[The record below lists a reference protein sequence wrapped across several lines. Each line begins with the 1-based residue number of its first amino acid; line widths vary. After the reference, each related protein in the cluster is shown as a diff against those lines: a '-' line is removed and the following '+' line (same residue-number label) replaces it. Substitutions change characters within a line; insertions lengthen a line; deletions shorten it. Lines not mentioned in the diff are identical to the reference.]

1 MMTAGLVMTITKKK
15 ILPGTLVMVSY
26 PLEDG
31 QINNPAMKLEGKVFT
46 VKRKCNVM
54 VGRVR
59 HSYYE
64 LYGAVSDMGVPYGFL
79 ENELTVVSEVTS
91 CH

>member
-1 MMTAGLVMTITKKK
+1 MMTAGITMTICKKK
-15 ILPGTLVMVSY
+15 ILPGALVMVSY

-31 QINNPAMKLEGKVFT
+31 QIDNPAMKLEGQVFT
-46 VKRKCNVM
+46 VKRKRNVM
-54 VGRVR
+54 VGRIK

-64 LYGAVSDMGVPYGFL
+64 LYGAVSDKGVPYGFM
-79 ENELTVVSEVTS
+79 ENELTVISEVTS

>member
-1 MMTAGLVMTITKKK
+1 MMTVGITMTICKKK

-26 PLEDG
+26 QLEDG
-31 QINNPAMKLEGKVFT
+31 QIDNPAMKLEGQVFT
-46 VKRKCNVM
+46 VKRKRNVM

-64 LYGAVSDMGVPYGFL
+64 LYNAVSDKGVPYGFL
-79 ENELTVVSEVTS
+79 ENELTVVSEVSS

>member
-1 MMTAGLVMTITKKK
+1 MTAGLVMATTRKK

-31 QINNPAMKLEGKVFT
+31 QIDNPAKKLEGQVFT

-64 LYGAVSDMGVPYGFL
+64 LYNAVSDKGVPYGFL
-79 ENELTVVSEVTS
+79 EDELTVLSEVKS

>member
-1 MMTAGLVMTITKKK
+1 MITAGLVMAITRKK

-31 QINNPAMKLEGKVFT
+31 QIDNPAKKYDGQVFT

-54 VGRVR
+54 VGRIR

-64 LYGAVSDMGVPYGFL
+64 LYNAVSDKGVSYGFL
-79 ENELTVVSEVTS
+79 EDELTVISEVTS

>member
-1 MMTAGLVMTITKKK
+1 MITAGLVMEITRKK

-31 QINNPAMKLEGKVFT
+31 QIDNPAKKFEGQVFT

-64 LYGAVSDMGVPYGFL
+64 LYNAVSDKGIPYGFL

-91 CH
+91 WH

>member
-1 MMTAGLVMTITKKK
+1 MMTAGLVMATTRKK

-31 QINNPAMKLEGKVFT
+31 QIDNPAKKLEGQVFT

-64 LYGAVSDMGVPYGFL
+64 LYNAVSDKGVPYGFL
-79 ENELTVVSEVTS
+79 EDELTVLSEVKS

>member
-1 MMTAGLVMTITKKK
+1 MMTAGLVMAITKKK

-31 QINNPAMKLEGKVFT
+31 QINNPAMKLEGEVFT

-79 ENELTVVSEVTS
+79 ENELTVVSEVNS